1 MMVIRAMSKAKYS
14 SQNIGHFGLK
24 FENYSH
30 FTSPIRRYP
39 DLMVHRILFSIL
51 KKEKFHDKDI
61 EEKCLH
67 CSQREELATKA
78 ERASI
83 KLMQV
88 KYMSERL
95 NEKFTGIISGIN
107 ERGVFVEITS
117 NKCEGFV
124 RMKDIP
130 DDYFVY
136 DFKTNT
142 LIGQNTKEEYCL
154 GDKVLIRVQKTDFEK
169 KHIDFKILSKS

>member
-14 SQNIGHFGLK
+14 SHNIGHFGLK

-107 ERGVFVEITS
+107 LS
-117 NKCEGFV
+117 
-124 RMKDIP
+124 
-130 DDYFVY
+130 
-136 DFKTNT
+136 
-142 LIGQNTKEEYCL
+142 LI
-154 GDKVLIRVQKTDFEK
+154 
-169 KHIDFKILSKS
+169 HI